1 MGSTFMGLETGR
13 RALTTNQW
21 ALQSTGN
28 NIANAGTVGFS
39 RQRLVMATTEQ
50 LSMAIGTGKMGQI
63 GTGVKGELLE
73 RVRDVMLDK
82 QYRDEAT
89 KTSYYG
95 TKEAAFGRMED
106 VINEPSD
113 TGLSKAFDGF
123 WESLQTLSTNP
134 QDSGARS
141 VVRQKAETLTQ
152 TFNYMAKALN
162 QVQGDLKSEIEV
174 STKKVNDLFK
184 KIHNINAEI
193 HTVEPLGVLPNALYD
208 ERDRY
213 FDELAEYVDFE
224 KVSVDGDAI
233 QQGTLGNTVKTAEG
247 RIDVRIKLPNGDK
260 LLAVDSDLPQAGTLT
275 FTTDD
280 NGLYTGFKTD
290 SQTMSF
296 DTAGGFSSGRLIGLI
311 EMYGHVEDGQAT
323 GEYVNMQG
331 HLDEMATTFAT
342 AFNEAHATNVKK
354 DKTAGTSEFFVSSNG
369 GAITAKSITL
379 GADIKKSLDNIATST
394 DGNIGDSAGALK
406 LANMKTASIR
416 FERSDTTTTIGSFY
430 QNVIGDMAVATDQV
444 ARLGQSSAVLMES
457 AEQRRMSVS
466 AVSIDEEMTMMIQY
480 QHAYNA
486 AARNITTVDEMLDKI
501 INGMGIVGR

>member
-1 MGSTFMGLETGR
+1 MASTFMGLETGR

-28 NIANAGTVGFS
+28 NIANAGTAGFS
-39 RQRLVMATTEQ
+39 RQRLIMATTEQ
-50 LSMAIGTGKMGQI
+50 LSMSIGTGKMGQI

-106 VINEPSD
+106 IINEPSD

-162 QVQGDLKSEIEV
+162 QVQGDLKSEIDV

-224 KVSVDGDAI
+224 KVSVDSDAI
-233 QQGTLGNTVKTAEG
+233 QQGQLGNTVKTAEG

-260 LLAVDSDLPQAGTLT
+260 LLAVDSDLPKAGTLT
-275 FTTDD
+275 FTTDA

-290 SQTMSF
+290 SQTISF

-311 EMYGHVEDGQAT
+311 EMYGHVENGQAT

-331 HLDEMATTFAT
+331 HLDEMAATFAE
-342 AFNEAHATNVKK
+342 AFNTAHAGNLKK
-354 DKTAGTSEFFVSSNG
+354 DGTNGTNEFFGSSNG
-369 GAITAKSITL
+369 PITAKTIAL
-379 GADIKKSLDNIATST
+379 GSEIKRSLDNIATST

-416 FERSDTTTTIGSFY
+416 FDQSDTTTTIGSFY

>member
-1 MGSTFMGLETGR
+1 MASTFMGLETGR

-28 NIANAGTVGFS
+28 NIANAGTAGFS
-39 RQRLVMATTEQ
+39 RQRLIMATTEQ
-50 LSMAIGTGKMGQI
+50 LSMSIGTGKMGQI

-106 VINEPSD
+106 IINEPSD

-162 QVQGDLKSEIEV
+162 QVQGDLKSEIDV

-224 KVSVDGDAI
+224 KVSVDSDAI
-233 QQGTLGNTVKTAEG
+233 QQGQLGNTVKTAEG

-260 LLAVDSDLPQAGTLT
+260 LLAVDSDLPKAGTLT
-275 FTTDD
+275 FTTDA

-290 SQTMSF
+290 SQTISF

-311 EMYGHVEDGQAT
+311 EMYGHVENGQAT

-331 HLDEMATTFAT
+331 HLDEMAATFAE
-342 AFNEAHATNVKK
+342 AFNTAHTGNLKK
-354 DKTAGTSEFFVSSNG
+354 DGTNGTNEFFVSSNG
-369 GAITAKSITL
+369 PITAKTISL
-379 GADIKKSLDNIATST
+379 GSEIKKSLDNIATST

-416 FERSDTTTTIGSFY
+416 FDQSGTTTTIGSFY

-444 ARLGQSSAVLMES
+444 ARLGKSSAVLMES

>member
-1 MGSTFMGLETGR
+1 MASTFMGLETGR

-28 NIANAGTVGFS
+28 NIANAGTAGFS
-39 RQRLVMATTEQ
+39 RQRLIMATTEQ
-50 LSMAIGTGKMGQI
+50 LSMSIGTGKMGQI

-106 VINEPSD
+106 IINEPSD

-162 QVQGDLKSEIEV
+162 QVQGDLKSEIDV

-224 KVSVDGDAI
+224 KVSVDSDAI
-233 QQGTLGNTVKTAEG
+233 QQGQLGNTVKTAEG

-260 LLAVDSDLPQAGTLT
+260 LLAVDSDLPKAGTLT
-275 FTTDD
+275 FTTDA

-290 SQTMSF
+290 SQTISF

-311 EMYGHVEDGQAT
+311 EMYGHVENGQAT

-331 HLDEMATTFAT
+331 HLDEMAATFAE
-342 AFNEAHATNVKK
+342 AFNTAHAGNLKK
-354 DKTAGTSEFFVSSNG
+354 DGTNGTNEFFGSSNG
-369 GAITAKSITL
+369 PITAKTIAL
-379 GADIKKSLDNIATST
+379 GSEIKRSLDNIATST

-416 FERSDTTTTIGSFY
+416 FDQSGTTTTIGSFY

>member
-1 MGSTFMGLETGR
+1 MASTFMGLETGR

-28 NIANAGTVGFS
+28 NIANAGTAGFS
-39 RQRLVMATTEQ
+39 RQRLIMATTEQ
-50 LSMAIGTGKMGQI
+50 LSMSIGTGKMGQI

-106 VINEPSD
+106 IINEPSD

-162 QVQGDLKSEIEV
+162 QVQGDLKSEIDV

-224 KVSVDGDAI
+224 KVSVDSDAI
-233 QQGTLGNTVKTAEG
+233 QQGQLGNTVKTAEG

-260 LLAVDSDLPQAGTLT
+260 LLAVDSDLPKAGTLT
-275 FTTDD
+275 FTTDA

-290 SQTMSF
+290 SQTISF

-311 EMYGHVEDGQAT
+311 EMYGHVENGQAT

-331 HLDEMATTFAT
+331 HLDEMAATFAE
-342 AFNEAHATNVKK
+342 AFNTAHAGNLKK
-354 DKTAGTSEFFVSSNG
+354 DGTNGTNEFFGSSNG
-369 GAITAKSITL
+369 PITAKTIAL
-379 GADIKKSLDNIATST
+379 GSEIKKSLDNIATST

-416 FERSDTTTTIGSFY
+416 FDQSDTTTTIGSFY
-430 QNVIGDMAVATDQV
+430 QNVIGNMAVATDQV

>member
-1 MGSTFMGLETGR
+1 MASTFMGLETGR

-28 NIANAGTVGFS
+28 NIANAGTAGFS
-39 RQRLVMATTEQ
+39 RQRLIMATTEQ
-50 LSMAIGTGKMGQI
+50 LSMSIGTGKMGQI

-106 VINEPSD
+106 IINEPSD

-162 QVQGDLKSEIEV
+162 QVQGDLKSEIDV

-224 KVSVDGDAI
+224 KVSVDSDAI
-233 QQGTLGNTVKTAEG
+233 QQGQLGNTVKTAEG

-260 LLAVDSDLPQAGTLT
+260 LLAVDSDLPKAGTLT
-275 FTTDD
+275 FTTDA

-290 SQTMSF
+290 SQTISF

-311 EMYGHVEDGQAT
+311 EMYGHVENGQAT

-331 HLDEMATTFAT
+331 HLDEMAATFAE
-342 AFNEAHATNVKK
+342 AFNTAHAGNLKK
-354 DKTAGTSEFFVSSNG
+354 DGTNGTNEFFGSSNG
-369 GAITAKSITL
+369 PITAKTIAL
-379 GADIKKSLDNIATST
+379 GSEIKRSLDNIATST

-416 FERSDTTTTIGSFY
+416 FDQSGTTTTIGSFY

-444 ARLGQSSAVLMES
+444 ARLGKSSAVLMES

>member
-1 MGSTFMGLETGR
+1 MASTFIGLETGR

-28 NIANAGTVGFS
+28 NIANAGTAGFS
-39 RQRLVMATTEQ
+39 RQRLIMATTEQ
-50 LSMAIGTGKMGQI
+50 LSMSIGTGKMGQI

-106 VINEPSD
+106 IINEPSD

-162 QVQGDLKSEIEV
+162 QVQGDLKSEIDV

-224 KVSVDGDAI
+224 KVSVDSDAI
-233 QQGTLGNTVKTAEG
+233 QQGQLGNTVKTAEG

-260 LLAVDSDLPQAGTLT
+260 LLAVDSDLPKAGTLT
-275 FTTDD
+275 FTTDA

-290 SQTMSF
+290 SQTISF

-311 EMYGHVEDGQAT
+311 EMYGHVENGQAT

-331 HLDEMATTFAT
+331 HLDEMAATFAE
-342 AFNEAHATNVKK
+342 AFNTAHAGNLKK
-354 DKTAGTSEFFVSSNG
+354 DGTNGTNEFFGSSNG
-369 GAITAKSITL
+369 PITAKTIAL
-379 GADIKKSLDNIATST
+379 GSEIKRSLDNIATST

-416 FERSDTTTTIGSFY
+416 FDQSDTTTTIGSFY